1 MHPKPE
7 LYERMYGVFM
17 MLVRPEG
24 GDHKSS
30 QTNLCYY
37 LPFFIQTGALYLVI
51 SFKMNEALA
60 APYRKSLKKCVS
72 RKRRCPNPL

>member
-24 GDHKSS
+24 SDHKSS
-30 QTNLCYY
+30 QTNLYYY
-37 LPFFIQTGALYLVI
+37 LPFFYPNGCI
-51 SFKMNEALA
+51 
-60 APYRKSLKKCVS
+60 VS
-72 RKRRCPNPL
+72 RYFFQNE